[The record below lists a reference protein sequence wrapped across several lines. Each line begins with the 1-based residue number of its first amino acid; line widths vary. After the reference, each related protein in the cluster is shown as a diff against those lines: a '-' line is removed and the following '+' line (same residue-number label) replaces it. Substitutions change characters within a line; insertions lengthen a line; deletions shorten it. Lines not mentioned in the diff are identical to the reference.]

1 MLPISGNPK
10 VFISSNFGR
19 LFFYCEKFTNPL
31 WANVSFLYLLEAS
44 ENLWFSDVSS
54 GYKNVTAENGLKY
67 SQIILLSKKYLMR

>member
-1 MLPISGNPK
+1 ME
-10 VFISSNFGR
+10 
-19 LFFYCEKFTNPL
+19 FYCEKFTNPL
-31 WANVSFLYLLEAS
+31 STNVSFLYPLEAS